1 MKKYWIWIVYGV
13 LVLGSY
19 YLFTPTLNPT
29 SLIFWFYLSVV
40 VFVGVLFAL
49 PSHSHTEG
57 NQLHIDSKN
66 LLRIPLAV
74 IVCWAVI
81 FVGML
86 IGGPLFNAREY
97 SDRIQISVGN
107 FEEDVKPADF
117 TNLPLLDKDSSQK
130 LGDRIV
136 GQLPDLVSQF
146 RVSEEYTQINYHGKI
161 VRVTPLEHNGFFK
174 YWANG
179 SSGTPGYVVVN
190 STDGSSELVRLEDKG
205 LHYMPSSWFGKNL
218 KRHVQMNNPFLIF
231 GEESFEIDEEGN
243 PYWVIQIIEYKFVG
257 LKKEVAGVMVVDP
270 CTGDMTRYDR
280 DEIPSWIDN
289 VYDAELITDQ
299 VNDWGA
305 YKSGF
310 LNAQFSQKNVTQ
322 VTEGYTYLTL
332 DDDVFMYTGITSVA
346 NDESNIGFVL
356 VNLRTKETTFYEIPG
371 AEEYSAMDSAKG
383 QVQEKNYTS
392 TFPLLINFNNKP
404 TYLLSLKDAAGLVKM
419 YAFVDVQDY
428 QKVTVTD
435 ASYGIEAAANAYAGK
450 SITESTIEPE
460 SLKSVTFT
468 VNTVQT
474 AVIDGTTYYYF
485 TDTEGNKYRACISTA
500 ELMLPFI
507 QEGDLLKAKVIE
519 GEVSLI
525 VEIR

>member
-1 MKKYWIWIVYGV
+1 MKKFWIWIVYGA

-29 SLIFWFYLSVV
+29 SLMFWFYLSLVV
-40 VFVGVLFAL
+40 LVGVLFAL

-57 NQLHIDSKN
+57 NQLHIDSKS
-66 LLRIPLAV
+66 LVWIPIGIA
-74 IVCWAVI
+74 VCWAVI

-86 IGGPLFNAREY
+86 IGGPLFNAKEY

-117 TNLPLLDKDSSQK
+117 TNLPLLDKESSQK

-146 RVSEEYTQINYHGKI
+146 RVSDEYTQINYHGKI

-174 YWANG
+174 YWANHA
-179 SSGTPGYVVVN
+179 SGTPGYVIVN
-190 STDGSSELVRLEDKG
+190 STDGASELVRLEEKG
-205 LHYMPSSWFGKNL
+205 LHYMPSSWFGENL
-218 KRHVQMNNPFLIF
+218 RRHVQMNNPFLIF

-243 PYWVIQIIEYKFVG
+243 PYWVIQIIEYKFIG

-280 DEIPSWIDN
+280 EEIPNWIDN
-289 VYDAELITDQ
+289 VYDADLITDQ

-322 VTEGYTYLTL
+322 VTAGYTYLTL
-332 DDDVFMYTGITSVA
+332 DDDVFLYTGITSVA

-435 ASYGIEAAANAYAGK
+435 AALGIEAAANAYAGK
-450 SITESTIEPE
+450 DSSDGVIDVETLKDVEFIVETI
-460 SLKSVTFT
+460 
-468 VNTVQT
+468 QT
-474 AVIDGTTYYYF
+474 AVMDGTTYYYF
-485 TDTEGNKYRACISTA
+485 TDTEGNKYRASITA
-500 ELMLPFI
+500 NEWSLPFV
-507 QEGDLLKAKVIE
+507 EVGDSLKVKVVE
-519 GEVSLI
+519 DEVSLI
-525 VEIR
+525 VELK

>member
-1 MKKYWIWIVYGV
+1 MKKIWIWVVYV
-13 LVLGSY
+13 LLVLGSY

-29 SLIFWFYLSVV
+29 SLVFWIYLTAV
-40 VFVGVLFAL
+40 VFVGIVFAL
-49 PSHSHTEG
+49 PMHSHTEG
-57 NQLHIDSKN
+57 NQLHIDSKS
-66 LLRIPLAV
+66 LVRIPIVMV
-74 IVCWAVI
+74 ICWAVI
-81 FVGML
+81 LVGML
-86 IGGPLFNAREY
+86 IGGPLFNAKEY
-97 SDRIQISVGN
+97 SERIQISTGN
-107 FEEDVKPADF
+107 FAEDVKPADF

-146 RVSEEYTQINYHGKI
+146 RVSEEYTQINYNGKI
-161 VRVTPLEHNGFFK
+161 VRVTPLDHNGFFK
-174 YWANG
+174 YWSNK
-179 SSGTPGYVVVN
+179 SSGTPGYVIVN
-190 STDGSSELVRLEDKG
+190 STDGASELVRMEGNG
-205 LHYMPSSWFGKNL
+205 LHYMPSSWFNENL
-218 KRHVQMNNPFLIF
+218 RRHVQMNNPFLIF

-243 PYWVIQIIEYKFVG
+243 PYWVIQILNYKFVG
-257 LKKEVAGVMVVDP
+257 LKKEVVGVMVVDP
-270 CTGDMTRYDR
+270 RNGEMTRYDC
-280 DEIPSWIDN
+280 DEVPNWIDN
-289 VYDAELITDQ
+289 VYDAELITQQ
-299 VNDWGA
+299 VNDWGS

-332 DDDVFMYTGITSVA
+332 DDDVFLYTGITSVA

-392 TFPLLINFNNKP
+392 TFPLLINFNGKP

-435 ASYGIEAAANAYAGK
+435 AALGINAAANAYMGK
-450 SITESTIEPE
+450 NGSDYDPGSQT
-460 SLKSVTFT
+460 LKNVTFT
-468 VNTVQT
+468 VESVQS

-485 TDTEGNKYRACISTA
+485 VDTQGKKYRACITVD
-500 ELMLPFI
+500 ELRLPFI
-507 QEGDLLKAKVIE
+507 NVADSIKASIVEGD
-519 GEVSLI
+519 VSLI
-525 VEIR
+525 VEIK

>member
-1 MKKYWIWIVYGV
+1 MKKIGIWIIYGI

-29 SLIFWFYLSVV
+29 SLIFWVYLSAV
-40 VFVGVLFAL
+40 VFVGFLFAL
-49 PSHSHTEG
+49 PYCSHTEG
-57 NQLHIDSKN
+57 NQLRIDSKKVFT
-66 LLRIPLAV
+66 IPLAV
-74 IVCWAVI
+74 VLCWAVI
-81 FVGML
+81 LVGML
-86 IGGPLFNAREY
+86 IGGPLFNAKEY
-97 SDRIQISVGN
+97 AERIQISTGN

-136 GQLPDLVSQF
+136 GQMPDLVSQF
-146 RVSEEYTQINYHGKI
+146 RVSDEYTQINYHGKI

-174 YWANG
+174 YWANS
-179 SSGTPGYVVVN
+179 SSGTPGYVIVN
-190 STDGSSELVRLEDKG
+190 STDGASELVRLEDSG
-205 LHYMPSSWFGKNL
+205 LHYMPSSWFGEKL
-218 KRHVQMNNPFLIF
+218 KRHVQMNHPFLIF

-243 PYWVIQIIEYKFVG
+243 PYWVIQILEYKFIG
-257 LKKEVAGVMVVDP
+257 LKKEVTGVMVVDP
-270 CTGDMTRYDR
+270 CTGAMTQYDKK
-280 DEIPSWIDN
+280 EIPSWIDN
-289 VYDAELITDQ
+289 VYDAELITEQ

-332 DDDVFMYTGITSVA
+332 DDDVFLYTGITSVA

-356 VNLRTKETTFYEIPG
+356 VNLRTKETTFFEIPG

-392 TFPLLINFNNKP
+392 TFPLLINFNDKP

-435 ASYGIEAAANAYAGK
+435 ASLGIEAAANAYAGK
-450 SITESTIEPE
+450 KVSENVIDKET
-460 SLKSVTFT
+460 LKNVRFT
-468 VNTVQT
+468 VETIRT

-485 TDTEGNKYRACISTA
+485 TDTEGNKYRACISA
-500 ELMLPFI
+500 GEMILPFV
-507 QEGDLLKAKVIE
+507 QEGDELRAKAVEDELTLLV
-519 GEVSLI
+519 EVK
-525 VEIR
+525 